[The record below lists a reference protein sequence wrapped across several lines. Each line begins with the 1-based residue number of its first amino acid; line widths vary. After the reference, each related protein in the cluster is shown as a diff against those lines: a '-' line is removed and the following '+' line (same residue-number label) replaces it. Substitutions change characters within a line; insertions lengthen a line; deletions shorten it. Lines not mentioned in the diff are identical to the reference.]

1 MKYHIFCI
9 YCDWKYNSLSC
20 HLWSLKLC
28 TRYIWLWDDI
38 GLGADFGVC
47 LLWMEV
53 LFLCF
58 CFFYEIF
65 QACFFSAACFTFYS
79 VGVQCLLPLEAWIW
93 RILFLVFCSIS
104 GATRIIWS
112 RVKEWEISM
121 CSLPGFL
128 TCVDCDW
135 PLGFCSHLQGAHSSL
150 LQISANEWKSKPAL
164 PCFWYLI
171 SKVISFKISILAI
184 FNTEEVSLNEF

>member
-112 RVKEWEISM
+112 RVKESEKYLCAAYLVFWHV
-121 CSLPGFL
+121 L
-128 TCVDCDW
+128 TVIDHW
-135 PLGFCSHLQGAHSSL
+135 VSAHTCRGHIALFYKYQQMSER
-150 LQISANEWKSKPAL
+150 ANQLFHA
-164 PCFWYLI
+164 FGI
-171 SKVISFKISILAI
+171 
-184 FNTEEVSLNEF
+184 